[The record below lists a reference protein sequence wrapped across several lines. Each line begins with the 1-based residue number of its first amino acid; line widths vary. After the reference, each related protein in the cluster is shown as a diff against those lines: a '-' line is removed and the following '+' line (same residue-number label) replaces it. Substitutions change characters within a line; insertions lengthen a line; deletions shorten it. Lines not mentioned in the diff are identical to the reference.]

1 MTTQVASPAV
11 VRSGRAHRVPVPR
24 DEPLI
29 GDAAYDYADSF
40 EVHVPE
46 SDERSMEEFVRGAIN
61 DAPRSVR
68 ELVWLV
74 HRHVLRFRLGPRSSA
89 SHVLGW
95 RIKTSERDVFR
106 LEATSPLFGRG
117 IIVGR
122 RPEPTRAVVTT
133 YVVHSRPVLAH
144 AIWSLVGPLHR
155 RVAPYLMERAR
166 GASR

>member
-1 MTTQVASPAV
+1 MTTQVATPAD
-11 VRSGRAHRVPVPR
+11 VRRGGAHRVPVPL

-29 GDAAYDYADSF
+29 GDASYDYADSF
-40 EVHVPE
+40 EIRVPE
-46 SDERSMEEFVRGAIN
+46 SDERSTEQFVRSAIE
-61 DAPRSVR
+61 DAPRPLR

-74 HRHVLRFRLGPRSSA
+74 HRHVLRLRLGPRSSA

-95 RIKTSERDVFR
+95 RIKTSEHDVFR

-117 IIVGR
+117 VIIGR
-122 RPEPTRAVVTT
+122 RPDPTRAVMTT
-133 YVVHSRPVLAH
+133 YVFHSRPTLGR
-144 AIWSLVGPLHR
+144 AIWSIVGPLHR

>member
-29 GDAAYDYADSF
+29 GAAAYDYADSF
-40 EVHVPE
+40 EIRVPE
-46 SDERSMEEFVRGAIN
+46 SDERSMEEFVRGAIE

-106 LEATSPLFGRG
+106 LEATSTLFGRG
-117 IIVGR
+117 IILGR
-122 RPEPTRAVVTT
+122 RPDPTRVVVTT
-133 YVVHSRPVLAH
+133 YVFRSRPTIGR
-144 AIWSLVGPLHR
+144 AIWTLVGPLHR

-166 GASR
+166 GASQ

>member
-11 VRSGRAHRVPVPR
+11 VRSGRAQRVPVLR

-40 EVHVPE
+40 EVRVPE
-46 SDERSMEEFVRGAIN
+46 SDGRSMEEFVRCAIE
-61 DAPRSVR
+61 DAPRPVR

-74 HRHVLRFRLGPRSSA
+74 HRDVLRLRLGPRSSA

-117 IIVGR
+117 VILAR
-122 RPEPTRAVVTT
+122 RPDSTRAVVTT
-133 YVVHSRPVLAH
+133 YVFHSRPTLGR
-144 AIWSLVGPLHR
+144 AIWTFVGPLHR